1 MLGGV
6 AGDRDIAAQAC
17 LIGQPVRVAVQDAPP
32 AAVLRLCIGAR
43 QVTETWSA
51 DSAIARCNLD
61 DEIGR
66 LAAVVAKIE
75 LLVAEASCADVRKA
89 CDAV

>member
-1 MLGGV
+1 
-6 AGDRDIAAQAC
+6 
-17 LIGQPVRVAVQDAPP
+17 
-32 AAVLRLCIGAR
+32 VLRLCIGAR

-51 DSAIARCNLD
+51 DAATARRNLD

-75 LLVAEASCADVRKA
+75 LLVSDPGGVDLRKV